1 MKRIALS
8 LLSAAL
14 LSTAIPLEGFA
25 IAPLAA
31 QAATAPTQSQTAQPS
46 LLSQIPGSVR
56 RSPSPLEQRRQDELD
71 HNGNQNGS
79 LNRPPAATP
88 TDVERPQGTPS
99 ALEQRRLDELDR
111 NSQNG
116 SLNRPPAA
124 APADREPSGSVQTS
138 RLHQARLNYLDNR

>member
-14 LSTAIPLEGFA
+14 LSTA

-46 LLSQIPGSVR
+46 LLSQTPGSGR

-71 HNGNQNGS
+71 RNGNQNGS

-88 TDVERPQGTPS
+88 ADVERPQRTPS

-124 APADREPSGSVQTS
+124 APADRESSGSVQIS
-138 RLHQARLNYLDNR
+138 RLQQARLHHLDNR